1 MPAAGA
7 DFRRRRARLRLV
19 PTVTRGTVTA
29 SSRLRH
35 PEVTAVGANLHVQL
49 TEGDRIMHRTQ
60 LKSARRWKLLPV
72 GALAAAG
79 MAGAAHAAPIQTVF
93 TIALENHN
101 FTQPNPAGPP
111 RQLLGNLAAPY
122 LNSLVTPGNPNAAN
136 TSYFSQMT
144 NVAPGIHPSEPNY
157 IWQNGGSNFGV
168 LSDADPSAAAGNIIT
183 AQSFTGQLTQK
194 GISWNSYQE
203 DVQYSTSS
211 LVSASGTGGTA
222 PSGVTVTTN
231 PYNGTLQYN
240 YAVKHNPQA
249 FFTDSQNLNVKTFA
263 QLTTDLANNTYAQYN
278 WITPDQY
285 NDMHSSLSGGFT
297 YHGVLYTGDQAAI
310 AEGDNFLSIIVPQIE
325 ATTAFQNGTG
335 MIEIWDDESEIG
347 DTSAYAIPE
356 IIISKDAVGNA
367 FDVTE
372 LVTHSGSLLTDQEI
386 FQTGACLLAS
396 CGATDLSAAFLPG
409 SIPSSVPEP
418 ASIAVLGVG
427 LLGFA
432 MVLRRNA
439 A

>member
-1 MPAAGA
+1 MRELTRTGLADLSTTARRTLLATIGGA
-7 DFRRRRARLRLV
+7 F
-19 PTVTRGTVTA
+19 
-29 SSRLRH
+29 
-35 PEVTAVGANLHVQL
+35 AVGIAA
-49 TEGDRIMHRTQ
+49 
-60 LKSARRWKLLPV
+60 SAD
-72 GALAAAG
+72 AAA
-79 MAGAAHAAPIQTVF
+79 IQTVF

-111 RQLLGNLAAPY
+111 QQLLNNPAAPY
-122 LNSLVTPGNPNAAN
+122 LNSLVTPGNPNAQY
-136 TSYFSQMT
+136 TSYFSQMP

-168 LSDADPSAAAGNIIT
+168 LTDADPSAAAGNIIT
-183 AQSFTGQLTQK
+183 AQSLTGQLTQK

-211 LVSASGTGGTA
+211 LVSASGTG
-222 PSGVTVTTN
+222 STTN
-231 PYNGTLQYN
+231 PYNGTTQYN

-263 QLTTDLANNTYAQYN
+263 QLATDLANNTYARYN
-278 WITPDQY
+278 WITPNQY
-285 NDMHSSLSGGFT
+285 NDMHSALTGGFT
-297 YHGVLYTGDQAAI
+297 YNGTLYTGDQAAI
-310 AEGDNFLSIIVPQIE
+310 AQGDNFLSIIVPQIE

-335 MIEIWDDESEIG
+335 MIEIWDDESVIC
-347 DTSAYAIPE
+347 DTTACDIPE

-418 ASIAVLGVG
+418 MSLG
-427 LLGFA
+427 LLGAGLFGLPF
-432 MVLRRNA
+432 VRRRRSGT
-439 A
+439 

>member
-1 MPAAGA
+1 MRRLALGLLTATVLSGPVFAA
-7 DFRRRRARLRLV
+7 
-19 PTVTRGTVTA
+19 
-29 SSRLRH
+29 
-35 PEVTAVGANLHVQL
+35 Q
-49 TEGDRIMHRTQ
+49 
-60 LKSARRWKLLPV
+60 
-72 GALAAAG
+72 
-79 MAGAAHAAPIQTVF
+79 IQTVF

-101 FTQPNPAGPP
+101 FTQPNPTSSP
-111 RQLLGNLAAPY
+111 QQILGNAAAPY
-122 LNSLVTPGNPNAAN
+122 INSLVTPGNPNAQY

-168 LSDADPSAAAGNIIT
+168 TTDADPSAAAGNIIT
-183 AQSFTGQLTQK
+183 AQSFTGQLTKK
-194 GISWNSYQE
+194 GVTWNTYQE

-211 LVSASGTGGTA
+211 LTSASGTGGVA

-231 PYNGTLQYN
+231 PYNGTQQYN

-249 FFTDSQNLNVKTFA
+249 FFTDSQNQNVKTFS

-285 NDMHSSLSGGFT
+285 NDMHSALSGGFT
-297 YHGVLYTGDQAAI
+297 YTYNGVTTHFSGDQAAI
-310 AEGDNFLSIIVPQIE
+310 AQGDNFLSQIIPQIE
-325 ATTAFQNGTG
+325 ATTAFQSGTG
-335 MIEIWDDESEIG
+335 MIEIWDDESEGG
-347 DTSAYAIPE
+347 DTSAFAIPE
-356 IIISKDAVGNA
+356 IIISKDAIGNA

-396 CGATDLSAAFLPG
+396 CGATDLSGAFLPG
-409 SIPSSVPEP
+409 SIPDSLPEP

-427 LLGFA
+427 LFGVSL
-432 MVLRRNA
+432 VRRRRA
-439 A
+439 

>member
-1 MPAAGA
+1 
-7 DFRRRRARLRLV
+7 
-19 PTVTRGTVTA
+19 
-29 SSRLRH
+29 
-35 PEVTAVGANLHVQL
+35 
-49 TEGDRIMHRTQ
+49 
-60 LKSARRWKLLPV
+60 
-72 GALAAAG
+72 

-111 RQLLGNLAAPY
+111 QQLLGNPAAPY
-122 LNSLVTPGNPNAAN
+122 LNSLVTRGNPNAQY

-168 LSDADPSAAAGNIIT
+168 FTDADPSAAHGNLNIP
-183 AQSFTGQLTQK
+183 AQSFTGQLTKK
-194 GISWNSYQE
+194 GISWNTYQE

-211 LVSASGTGGTA
+211 LISASGTGGVA

-249 FFTDSQNLNVKTFA
+249 FFADSANLNIKTFA

-285 NDMHSSLSGGFT
+285 NDMHSALSGGFT
-297 YHGVLYTGDQAAI
+297 YNGVHYTGDQAAI

-335 MIEIWDDESEIG
+335 MIEIWDDESEIC
-347 DTSAYAIPE
+347 DTSACAIPE
-356 IIISKDAVGNA
+356 IIISKDAIGNA
-367 FDVTE
+367 FNVTE
-372 LVTHSGSLLTDQEI
+372 VVTHSGSLLTDQEI
-386 FQTGACLLAS
+386 FGTSCLLAS
-396 CGATDLSAAFLPG
+396 CGATDLSAAFVPG
-409 SIPSSVPEP
+409 SIPSRVPEP
-418 ASIAVLGVG
+418 ISLA
-427 LLGFA
+427 LLGTGLFGFA
-432 MVLRRNA
+432 LIRRHRIA